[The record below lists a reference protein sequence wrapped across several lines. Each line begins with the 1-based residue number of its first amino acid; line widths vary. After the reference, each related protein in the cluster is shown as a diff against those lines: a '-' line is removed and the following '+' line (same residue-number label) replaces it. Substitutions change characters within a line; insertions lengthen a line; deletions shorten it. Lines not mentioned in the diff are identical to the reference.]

1 MERIWITTEEV
12 LQHVGIGRATLYKLM
27 KTGGFPRPA
36 KVGRQNKWNIHLVDK
51 FLIDSMP
58 VQPKVKK

>member
-1 MERIWITTEEV
+1 VERVWVTTDEV
-12 LQHVGIGRATLYKLM
+12 LEYVGIGRATLYKLM
-27 KTGGFPRPA
+27 REGRFPRPA
-36 KVGRQNKWNIHLVDK
+36 KIGSQNKWNIKLVDQ